1 MINKQ
6 MVQFPLTYNDRI
18 GGVIVGWGAH
28 EMVADEAKKAGIKN
42 ALITTTGLKGTGI
55 VDEIVGILRHHG
67 ISTTVYDKVSSNPR
81 DTEVYE
87 AAEVF
92 KNAGCDGVVS
102 VGGGSSHDTGKGV
115 RALAT
120 NPGANLCDM
129 AARVDPPWMEVIGRF
144 KPNKIPQIS
153 VNTTAGTGAESTMG
167 GAIIDTKNRAKM
179 FCVVPNLAPSCALND
194 PALIRLMP
202 ANLIAWTGFDAF
214 SHAFESYVCKLSSPL
229 NQGAMIHVIKLIAEN
244 LREFTYNKMNYKA
257 CENICWASCSAGV
270 ALGFGGG
277 VGIVHGL
284 GHGLSVLY
292 DIHHGLANA
301 VVTLGIER
309 YNQKCVPEKF
319 AEMARAMGVDTTG
332 MTKMEASDMWFC
344 ETERLLNDLGIK
356 SGGLKEQFGIKK
368 EDIPHIVK
376 NQYENDFARQ
386 GNPRD
391 FDFNESVQLLEEQL

>member
-55 VDEIVGILRHHG
+55 VDEIVGILNHHG
-67 ISTTVYDKVSSNPR
+67 ISTTIYDKVSSNPR

-87 AAEVF
+87 ALKVF
-92 KNAGCDGVVS
+92 TDAGCDGVVS

-115 RALAT
+115 RALAS

-129 AARVDPPWMEVIGRF
+129 AARVDPPWMEIIGRF
-144 KPNKIPQIS
+144 KPNTIPQVS

-179 FCVVPNLAPSCALND
+179 FCVVPNLSPSCALND

-202 ANLIAWTGFDAF
+202 SNLIAWTGFDAF

-229 NQGAMIHVIKLIAEN
+229 NQGAMIHVIKLIVEN
-244 LREFTYNKMNYKA
+244 LREFAYNKMNYKA

-301 VVTLGIER
+301 VVTLGLER
-309 YNQKCVPEKF
+309 YNQKCVPDKF

-332 MTKMEASDMWFC
+332 MTKMEASDMWFY

-356 SGGLKEQFGIKK
+356 SGSLKEQFGMKK
-368 EDIPHIVK
+368 EDIAHIVK
-376 NQYENDFARQ
+376 YQYENDFARQ

-391 FDFNESVQLLEEQL
+391 FNFDESVQLLEEQL